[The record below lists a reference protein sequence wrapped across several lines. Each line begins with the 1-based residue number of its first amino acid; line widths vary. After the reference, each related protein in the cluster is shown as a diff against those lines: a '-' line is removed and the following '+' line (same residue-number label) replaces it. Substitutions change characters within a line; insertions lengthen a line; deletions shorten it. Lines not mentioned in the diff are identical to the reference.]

1 MVIVSQ
7 IQLLSARYSK
17 LSLTYLDQSKRKKRS
32 RYSTLPDEVDEALA
46 TINRQLE
53 AGIHLKTML
62 EHATARNQ
70 ALEQELQIERSK
82 ALLASRNEQ
91 TVAEMNALRTQFND
105 LQHEFDDVTEQN
117 QRLKTDAEKHLKKIK
132 DLEAWKLRMKS
143 MIEGDSEDQ
152 EVSNMEI

>member
-1 MVIVSQ
+1 
-7 IQLLSARYSK
+7 LSARSTK
-17 LSLTYLDQSKRKKRS
+17 LPLTYPDQSKRKKRS

-82 ALLASRNEQ
+82 ALLAPRNEQ
-91 TVAEMNALRTQFND
+91 ITAEMNALRIRYKD
-105 LQHEFDDVTEQN
+105 LQHTLDDLTEQN
-117 QRLKTDAEKHLKKIK
+117 QHLKADAERHLKKIK
-132 DLEAWKLRMKS
+132 DLEAWKLRMKA
-143 MIEGDSEDQ
+143 MIDGDSEDQ
-152 EVSNMEI
+152 GASIMHV